1 MGNLAALLRYL
12 ERADISAVCLQSDTV
27 AAATRG
33 TEYLP
38 LTKVALSTP
47 QIEQILEGTQVL
59 GVLQGQAQSFAGQVN
74 LELEKQ
80 HYTVHVQRHA
90 GRLQVRFIKAAAQ
103 AAGPGGEPRAAATGN
118 PQNAAAPEA
127 AMQGPPGTVAPTYSA
142 AAATVFTH
150 AAAPTHATAPTAGL
164 VHSAAPATASAHSA
178 APTMAPGHPAA
189 SASAAAHSVAPA
201 HIAPAA
207 AAAPEPTAALAAA
220 ALPAPRRDPAL
231 HAKLIEV
238 LVAARAQQASDVHI
252 GADAPVRVR
261 RFGELFAVGPSLS
274 AEAVQTMLLGVLSA
288 PQLSLLQAQGY
299 VDLSLELP
307 TAGRMRVNI
316 GTQSRGLKAC
326 LRLISKEVPSLE
338 MLGLAPDIAEVAR
351 NHQGLVVISGPN
363 GQGKTTT
370 LAALVGLI
378 NGAHPHHILC
388 VEDPVE
394 IIHPI
399 KRALISQR
407 EVSVHTRSFA
417 RALKAA
423 LREDP
428 DVIVIGELRD
438 RESVEI
444 ALTAAETGHLVLATM
459 STRSAA
465 KTIDR
470 LIDLFPPDLQ
480 SQVRAT
486 LAGALKAVISQ
497 RLVPRCDAVGLV
509 AAAELMTGSVPLWN
523 LIRENKLMQLPT
535 LQQRGRGLGM
545 IRFDTSLLELV
556 MAGKITEEVAKKNA
570 DNAVELERSL
580 VTARAAATGVKPR
593 PQSAAGPK
601 A

>member
-1 MGNLAALLRYL
+1 MGTLAALLRYL
-12 ERADISAVCLQSDTV
+12 ERGDISAVCLQSDTV
-27 AAATRG
+27 PAATRG

-38 LTKVALSTP
+38 LTKVALSTA

-59 GVLQGQAQSFAGQVN
+59 GVLQGQAQSFAGQVS
-74 LELEKQ
+74 LELEHQ

-103 AAGPGGEPRAAATGN
+103 
-118 PQNAAAPEA
+118 
-127 AMQGPPGTVAPTYSA
+127 
-142 AAATVFTH
+142 
-150 AAAPTHATAPTAGL
+150 
-164 VHSAAPATASAHSA
+164 PAN
-178 APTMAPGHPAA
+178 
-189 SASAAAHSVAPA
+189 
-201 HIAPAA
+201 
-207 AAAPEPTAALAAA
+207 
-220 ALPAPRRDPAL
+220 L
-231 HAKLIEV
+231 HAKLIEI

-261 RFGELFAVGPSLS
+261 RFGELFAVGPPLS

-288 PQLSLLQAQGY
+288 PQHDLLTAQGY

-326 LRLISKEVPSLE
+326 LRLINKEVPSLE
-338 MLGLAPDIAEVAR
+338 SLGLAPDIAEVAR

-378 NGAHPHHILC
+378 NGANPHHILC

-407 EVSVHTRSFA
+407 EVGVHTRSFA

-497 RLVPRCDAVGLV
+497 RLVPRCDAVGMV

-535 LQQRGRGLGM
+535 LQQRGRGMGM

-556 MAGKITEEVAKKNA
+556 MAGKITEETAKKNA
-570 DNAVELERSL
+570 DNAVELERAL
-580 VTARAAATGVKPR
+580 VTARAAPSGIKLR
-593 PQSAAGPK
+593 PPPAAAPK
-601 A
+601 V